1 MSITRINNFRARE
14 HCAAELKNFLTG
26 ILPAIRASAGCLS
39 CELLQDH
46 ADPTR
51 IVIVEVWESIEAHRE
66 SLSQVPPDSIR
77 QAKQFLAEAPSGGYY
92 S

>member
-14 HCAAELKNFLTG
+14 HHAADLKNFLTG
-26 ILPAIRASAGCLS
+26 ILPEIRASTGCQS

-66 SLSQVPPDSIR
+66 SLRRVPPESIR
-77 QAKQFLAEAPSGGYY
+77 QAKQFLAEAPCGAYY